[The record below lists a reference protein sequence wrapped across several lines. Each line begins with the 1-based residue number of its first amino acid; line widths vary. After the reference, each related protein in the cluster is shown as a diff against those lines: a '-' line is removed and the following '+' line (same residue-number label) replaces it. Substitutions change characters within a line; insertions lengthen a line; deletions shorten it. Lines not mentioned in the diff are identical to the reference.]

1 MAGRVHGRGQVWQ
14 GGMHGRGACMVGGM
28 HGRWGM
34 RGREGMCMAREHAW
48 WEVCMAHMPLTLR
61 DAVNERAVRILLEC
75 ILVFSSSGF
84 KIFMTQDRI
93 LGSGNET

>member
-14 GGMHGRGACMVGGM
+14 GGM